1 MQTSKKGIDF
11 IIKEEGLML
20 SSYLCP
26 AGVLTIGVG
35 HTGKDVKKGMHITK
49 EKALEL
55 LKQDLQK
62 FENAVNKYAI
72 TNLKQNEFDAL
83 VSFSFNVGTQA
94 FKNSTLLKRINN
106 NKDTESIKREFY
118 KWKYGGGKVLPVL
131 IARRKREYLLF
142 KEGKYE

>member
-1 MQTSKKGIDF
+1 MQTSKKGIEF
-11 IIKEEGLML
+11 IVKEEGLVL

-35 HTGKDVKKGMHITK
+35 HTGKDVKKGMTITK

-55 LKQDLQK
+55 LENDLQK
-62 FENAVNKYAI
+62 FENAVNKYVI
-72 TNLKQNEFDAL
+72 TDLKQHEFDAL
-83 VSFSFNVGTQA
+83 VSFAFNVGTQA

-106 NKDTESIKREFY
+106 NEDTESIKREFY

-131 IARRKREYLLF
+131 VARRKREYLLF
-142 KEGKYE
+142 KEGIYE

>member
-1 MQTSKKGIDF
+1 MKISKKGIDF
-11 IIKEEGLML
+11 IIKEEGLVL

-35 HTGKDVKKGMHITK
+35 HTGKDVKKGMTITK

-62 FENAVNKYAI
+62 FENAVNKYVM
-72 TNLKQNEFDAL
+72 TDLKQHEFDAL

-106 NKDTESIKREFY
+106 NEDTESIKREFY

-131 IARRKREYLLF
+131 VARRKREYLLF
-142 KEGKYE
+142 KEGIYE